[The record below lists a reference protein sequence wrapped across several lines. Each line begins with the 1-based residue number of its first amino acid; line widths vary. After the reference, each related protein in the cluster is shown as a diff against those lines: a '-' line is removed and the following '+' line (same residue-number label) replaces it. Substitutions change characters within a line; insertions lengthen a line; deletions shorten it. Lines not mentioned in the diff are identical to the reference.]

1 MLLVSWGGNKS
12 GDLLHQYLVCT
23 ETICIEGFIAYNFF
37 SNACVGLPVLSLL
50 PMLDNIGFET

>member
-12 GDLLHQYLVCT
+12 GDLHQYLVCT
-23 ETICIEGFIAYNFF
+23 ETICIEEFIAYNFF

-50 PMLDNIGFET
+50 PILDSIAFET